1 VTVEF
6 KYTTERLK
14 RIIESSY
21 NQGVADGK
29 RDREN
34 RAMMDQFAEM
44 EAARASDPV
53 DLDEV
58 QKEIDTLESEY
69 SDIREK
75 MASALKD
82 IFKTNGG

>member
-1 VTVEF
+1 MEF
-6 KYTTERLK
+6 TYTTERL
-14 RIIESSY
+14 RQIIEASY

-34 RAMMDQFAEM
+34 REMMDQFAEM

-53 DLDEV
+53 DLDKV

-69 SDIREK
+69 SDIRAK

-82 IFKTNGG
+82 IFK

>member
-1 VTVEF
+1 MEIV
-6 KYTTERLK
+6 YTTERLK
-14 RIIESSY
+14 QIIESVY
-21 NQGVADGK
+21 NQGVADGR

-34 RAMMDQFAEM
+34 REMMDQFAEM

-58 QKEIDTLESEY
+58 QKEIDTLEYEY
-69 SDIREK
+69 SDIRSK

-82 IFKTNGG
+82 IFK